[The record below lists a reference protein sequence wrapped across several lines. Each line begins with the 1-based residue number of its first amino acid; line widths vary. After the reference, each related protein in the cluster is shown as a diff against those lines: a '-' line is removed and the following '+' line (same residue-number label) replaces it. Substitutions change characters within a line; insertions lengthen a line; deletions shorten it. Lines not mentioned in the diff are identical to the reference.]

1 MDNRQDKEGLCALS
15 IIQRIKDGQFDPK
28 LLDKEMRQQCVEVF
42 MGEGYSK
49 AQMAQIFKCSE
60 KTIKRDTEEILLH
73 NSLVPDDNLRK
84 KIVSQLTMIV
94 AAVREHLMR
103 LSGKPD
109 TSVAERT
116 QAGYMAF
123 KVFAE
128 YIEKLQS
135 LGYLPSSPRA
145 IAGDISLHIDGQ
157 EEQSFDDLK
166 TQVIQ
171 VEKVI
176 AETGDIPD
184 KDKEEIVKIK
194 ELIDKAQITYQIQK
208 FTLNKKEDSNEPDNH
223 E

>member
-1 MDNRQDKEGLCALS
+1 MNNRKEIEGVSVLLV
-15 IIQRIKDGQFDPK
+15 IQKIKDGQLNSK

-49 AQMAQIFKCSE
+49 SQMAQIFKCSE
-60 KTIKRDTEEILLH
+60 KTIKRDTEEIFLH
-73 NSLVPDDNLRK
+73 NSLIPDDNLRK
-84 KIVSQLTMIV
+84 KIVSQLTMTA

-103 LSGKPD
+103 LSGKTD
-109 TSVAERT
+109 SSVAERT

-123 KVFAE
+123 KVFTE

-145 IAGDISLHIDGQ
+145 IAGDISLHIDSQ
-157 EEQSFDDLK
+157 KEQSFDDLK
-166 TQVIQ
+166 TQVIE

-176 AETGDIPD
+176 AEGGNNTDY
-184 KDKEEIVKIK
+184 KKEEIVKVK

-208 FTLNKKEDSNEPDNH
+208 LSLNKKEDSNEPNNH